1 MSGLTCCSSVIV
13 LLTERFEGL
22 MIARYLAIFLLCLLG
37 SELAAQPPAAKNINL
52 VSDVWEEYT
61 QADGS
66 GLAWDI
72 LRAVYEPVGVE
83 LNIQTMPYTRSI
95 GLVQRG
101 EADAW
106 VGSYLNEVQQGVF
119 YPHWYYDA
127 DQITALS
134 TLNTPVPNMQ
144 TISQYR
150 LVWVR
155 GYAYQQY
162 LPNLTRFREVQR
174 RKGILEMLDFGRAD
188 FYIDARTEV
197 EQLLMTAADPAHY
210 RMTSLTRLPIYLGFA
225 DNPRGHQLADLFDQR
240 MHKLVKNGS
249 LKPIF
254 KRWKQPYPFD

>member
-1 MSGLTCCSSVIV
+1 
-13 LLTERFEGL
+13 
-22 MIARYLAIFLLCLLG
+22 MIARCLAILLVCILG
-37 SELAAQPPAAKNINL
+37 SEAKAQPPAPKEINL
-52 VSDVWEEYT
+52 VSDVWEQYSE
-61 QADGS
+61 ADGS
-66 GLAWDI
+66 GLAWDV
-72 LRAVYEPVGVE
+72 LRAVYEPVGVK

-106 VGSYLNEVQQGVF
+106 VGSYLDEVQQGVF
-119 YPHWYYDA
+119 YPHWNYDA

-134 TLNTPVPNMQ
+134 TLATPVPNLQ
-144 TISQYR
+144 TLNQYR

-174 RKGILEMLDFGRAD
+174 RNGILEMLNFGRAD
-188 FYIDARTEV
+188 YYIDARTEV
-197 EQLLMTAADPAHY
+197 EQLLMTAPDPAHY
-210 RMTSLTRLPIYLGFA
+210 RVTVLTRLPIYLGFA

-240 MHKLVKNGS
+240 MQVLVEQGT

-254 KRWKQPYPFD
+254 QRWKQPYPFD

>member
-1 MSGLTCCSSVIV
+1 
-13 LLTERFEGL
+13 
-22 MIARYLAIFLLCLLG
+22 MIARYLAIVLVALFSSGFALSG
-37 SELAAQPPAAKNINL
+37 VAAQPLAPKNINL

-61 QADGS
+61 EADGS

-72 LRAVYEPVGVE
+72 LRAVYQPAGIE
-83 LNIQTMPYTRSI
+83 LNIQTMTYTRSI

-119 YPHWYYDA
+119 YPHWFYDA

-134 TLNTPVPNMQ
+134 TIDTPVPNVQ

-155 GYAYQQY
+155 GYSYQQY

-174 RKGILEMLDFGRAD
+174 RNGILEMLDFGRAD
-188 FYIDARTEV
+188 YFIDARTEV
-197 EQLLMTAADPAHY
+197 EQLLMTSADPAHY
-210 RMTSLTRLPIYLGFA
+210 RTTALTRLPIYLGFS
-225 DNPRGHQLADLFDQR
+225 DNPRGHKLAEVFDQR
-240 MHKLVKNGS
+240 MQKLVKDGS

-254 KRWKQPYPFD
+254 KRWNQPYPFD